1 MSIEKLVLIDGSG
14 IAYRCYFAL
23 PRLSSP
29 KGFPT
34 QAIYGFANIMFKIL
48 DEIKPDYMAVAFDT
62 PLPSFRHETYKEY
75 KAHRQAMPDEMSI
88 QIPYIKRLLNAL
100 SIAILECPG
109 YEADDVIAT
118 LVNRFKGELDISV
131 ISGDYD
137 LLALVDENVRVI
149 VPRKGIT
156 EVEVFDIKAVEEK
169 FGVLPHKIPLFKA
182 LAGDSSD
189 NIKGIDGIGKSSAVE
204 ILKDVNT
211 LDELINIIPKLPQRL
226 RSKLEGKEEEI
237 RENLFLATLKT
248 DVPVEIE
255 LEDIAVK
262 PPNIEDIRDI
272 ALELGMKSI
281 LKRFSLDDTLDS
293 RIEIHTERI
302 DVENVIGV
310 IFNKDYLA
318 ISPEINFS
326 VYPPRLK
333 ELSISTDEKIYRIN
347 GSPTALERFVID
359 LITGGKRIAV
369 YDMKS
374 LWKVIEKDKLE
385 PSDIL
390 DVSILGYLADPSQE
404 VTLNKLID
412 RYINERLPQEYSIY
426 KLGII
431 LKEEIDKFDMNELYY
446 KIELPLTR
454 VLASMEL
461 KGVLIDAD
469 YLQELSKVLEVSLS
483 QIERDIYSLAGE
495 VFNINSPKQLAYIL
509 FEKLKLPPVK
519 KTKTGYSTDAEVLTQ
534 LANESEIC
542 VKLLEYRELTKLK
555 STYVD
560 ALPKLINPYTG
571 RLHTTF
577 SQTST
582 STGRLASSDPNL
594 QNIPIRSEI
603 GKEIRRA
610 FIAPKGYK
618 LISADYSQIEL
629 RILAHLS
636 GDPLL
641 IEAFENGVD
650 IHSQTAVKVLGIKP
664 EDVTPNLRRL
674 AKTINFGIIYGMSDY
689 GLAKELGIHKRE
701 AKEYIE
707 NYFNT
712 YKVVKEFLES
722 LKETAREKGY
732 VTTIFNRRRY
742 IPQIKSGNKTERE
755 LGERLAINTP
765 IQGSAADLIKLAMV
779 NLYRILREKD
789 LPADIILQIHDELLV
804 EVKEDVAEEVAQIV
818 KEAMENAYP
827 MRVPITVDVNIGDN
841 WCEI

>member
-1 MSIEKLVLIDGSG
+1 MSIERLVLIDGSG

-23 PRLSSP
+23 PRLSNS

-34 QAIYGFANIMFKIL
+34 QAVYGFANIMFKIL
-48 DEIKPDYMAVAFDT
+48 DEIKPNYIAVAFDT
-62 PLPSFRHETYKEY
+62 PAPSFRHETYKEY

-88 QIPYIKRLLNAL
+88 QIPYIKRLLTAM
-100 SIAILECPG
+100 SVKILEYPG

-118 LVNRFKGELDISV
+118 LVDRFKKELEVSV

-137 LLALVDENVRVI
+137 LLALVDENVKVL

-156 EVEVFDIKAVEEK
+156 EVETFDIKAVEEK
-169 FGVLPHKIPLFKA
+169 LGVLPNKIPLFKA
-182 LAGDSSD
+182 LAGDASD
-189 NIKGIDGIGKSSAVE
+189 NIKGIEGIGKNTAIE
-204 ILKDVNT
+204 ILKEVNT
-211 LDELINIIPKLPQRL
+211 LEELISKIPKLPPRL
-226 RSKLEGKEEEI
+226 RTKLEGKEEEI
-237 RENLFLATLKT
+237 KENLFLATLKR
-248 DVPVEIE
+248 DVPVDIDIRELALRPPDLEEIREIAVE
-255 LEDIAVK
+255 LE
-262 PPNIEDIRDI
+262 
-272 ALELGMKSI
+272 MKSI
-281 LKRFSLDDTLDS
+281 LKRFSIDIPVTS
-293 RIEIHTERI
+293 IEVHTEKRSTEDI
-302 DVENVIGV
+302 ANIV
-310 IFNKDYLA
+310 KDKRYLA
-318 ISPEINFS
+318 LNPEIDLS
-326 VYPPRLK
+326 GYPPRLK
-333 ELSISTDEKIYRIN
+333 GLSIATDEKIYKVEGDRDKLKNLVLDI
-347 GSPTALERFVID
+347 
-359 LITGGKRIAV
+359 ITKDNCIVV

-374 LWKVIEKDKLE
+374 LWKTIDIDRVE
-385 PSDIL
+385 PSNIL
-390 DVSILGYLADPSQE
+390 DVSILGYLLDPSQE
-404 VTLNKLID
+404 VTLNKLVD
-412 RYINERLPQEYSIY
+412 RYIKERVPQEYAIY
-426 KLGII
+426 RLGSI
-431 LKEEIDKFDMNELYY
+431 LKEEVDRNDMGELYSR
-446 KIELPLTR
+446 IELPLTR

-461 KGVLIDAD
+461 KGVLIDVD

-483 QIERDIYSLAGE
+483 QIERDIYNLAGE
-495 VFNINSPKQLAYIL
+495 VFNINSPKQLGYIL

-534 LANESEIC
+534 LASENEIC
-542 VKLLEYRELTKLK
+542 VKLLEFRELTKLK

-610 FIAPKGYK
+610 FIASKGYK

-629 RILAHLS
+629 RVLAHLS

-650 IHSQTAVKVLGIKP
+650 IHSQTAVKVFGIKP

-689 GLAKELGIHKRE
+689 GLSKELGIHKRE

-712 YKVVKEFLES
+712 YRVVKEFLES

-742 IPQIKSGNKTERE
+742 IPQIKSNNKTERE

-779 NLYRILREKD
+779 NLYRDLREKG
-789 LPADIILQIHDELLV
+789 LPADILLQIHDELLL
-804 EVKEDVAEEVAQIV
+804 EVKEDAVDEVALLV
-818 KEAMENAYP
+818 KETMENAYP
-827 MRVPITVDVNIGDN
+827 MRVPITVDVKVGDN

>member
-1 MSIEKLVLIDGSG
+1 MSIERLVLIDGSG

-29 KGFPT
+29 KGLPT
-34 QAIYGFANIMFKIL
+34 QAIYGFANIIFKIL
-48 DEIKPDYMAVAFDT
+48 DEIEPDYIAVAFDT

-88 QIPYIKRLLNAL
+88 QIPYIKRLLRAL
-100 SIAILECPG
+100 SITILECPG

-118 LVNRFKGELDISV
+118 LVDRFKNILDISV

-137 LLALVDENVRVI
+137 LLSLVDENVKVI
-149 VPRKGIT
+149 VPRKGVT

-189 NIKGIDGIGKSSAVE
+189 NIKGIEGIGKSSAVE
-204 ILKDVNT
+204 ILKDIDT
-211 LDELINIIPKLPQRL
+211 LEELISNIPNLSPRL

-237 RENLFLATLKT
+237 KGNLFLATLKR
-248 DVPVEIE
+248 DVPVEIN
-255 LEDIAVK
+255 LESIAVK
-262 PPNIEDIRDI
+262 PPYIDEVKEI
-272 ALELGMKSI
+272 ALELGMRSI
-281 LKRFSLDDTLDS
+281 LKRFSLDVQENS
-293 RIEIHTERI
+293 GVEVHTERKRVEDI
-302 DVENVIGV
+302 NEIIKDVN
-310 IFNKDYLA
+310 YLA
-318 ISPEINFS
+318 LCPEIDFS
-326 VYPPRLK
+326 IYPHRIK
-333 ELSISTDEKIYRIN
+333 GLSISLDDKIYRVD
-347 GSPTALERFVID
+347 GSIGAITDFLSSVISSD
-359 LITGGKRIAV
+359 KCIAV

-374 LWKVIEKDKLE
+374 VWKAIELDKIKAYN
-385 PSDIL
+385 IL
-390 DVSILGYLADPSQE
+390 DVSILGYLLDPSQE
-404 VTLNKLID
+404 VTLNKLVD
-412 RYINERLPQEYSIY
+412 RYINERLPQEYAIY
-426 KLGII
+426 KLGGI
-431 LKEEIDKFDMNELYY
+431 LKEELDKNEMGELYHR
-446 KIELPLTR
+446 IELPLTK

-461 KGVLIDAD
+461 KGVLIDVD
-469 YLQELSKVLEVSLS
+469 YLRELSKVLEMSLS
-483 QIERDIYSLAGE
+483 QIERDIYNLAGE

-534 LANESEIC
+534 LATESEIC

-560 ALPKLINPYTG
+560 ALPRLINPHTG

-594 QNIPIRSEI
+594 QNIPVRSEI

-610 FIAPKGYK
+610 FIASKGYK

-629 RILAHLS
+629 RVLAHLS

-641 IEAFENGVD
+641 IEAFEKGVD
-650 IHSQTAVKVLGIKP
+650 IHSQTAVKILGIKP

-712 YKVVKEFLES
+712 YRVVRDFLES
-722 LKETAREKGY
+722 LKESAREKGY

-742 IPQIKSGNKTERE
+742 IPQIKSNNKTERE

-779 NLYRILREKD
+779 NLYNTLRERR

-804 EVKEDVAEEVAQIV
+804 EVKEEAVEEVAQIV
-818 KEAMENAYP
+818 KETMENAYP
-827 MRVPITVDVNIGDN
+827 MRVPITVDIKIGDN

>member
-1 MSIEKLVLIDGSG
+1 MSIEKLVLVDGSG

-23 PRLSSP
+23 PRLSNS

-48 DEIKPDYMAVAFDT
+48 DEIKPDYIAVAFDT
-62 PLPSFRHETYKEY
+62 PTPSFRHEAYKEY
-75 KAHRQAMPDEMSI
+75 KAQRQAMPDEMSI
-88 QIPYIKRLLNAL
+88 QIPYIKRLLNAM
-100 SIAILECPG
+100 SIEILEYPG
-109 YEADDVIAT
+109 YEADDIIAT
-118 LVNRFKGELDISV
+118 LVDRFKKELEITV

-137 LLALVDENVRVI
+137 LLALVDKDVKVL

-156 EVEVFDIKAVEEK
+156 EVETFDIKAVEEK
-169 FGVLPHKIPLFKA
+169 LGVLPHKIPLFKA
-182 LAGDSSD
+182 LAGDASD
-189 NIKGIDGIGKSSAVE
+189 NIKGIEGIGKNSAIE
-204 ILKDVNT
+204 ILKDVDT
-211 LDELINIIPKLPQRL
+211 LEELISKIPNLPLRLKTKLI
-226 RSKLEGKEEEI
+226 GKEDEI
-237 RENLFLATLKT
+237 RENLFLATLKR
-248 DVPVEIE
+248 DVPID
-255 LEDIAVK
+255 LDIRDLK
-262 PPNIEDIRDI
+262 IGLPNIEEVRNI
-272 ALELGMKSI
+272 ALELEMKTI
-281 LKRFSLDDTLDS
+281 LKRFSIDVSVDAS
-293 RIEIHTERI
+293 IEIHMEKKSVE
-302 DVENVIGV
+302 DVINIIKGKE
-310 IFNKDYLA
+310 YLA
-318 ISPEINFS
+318 LSPEIDLS

-333 ELSISTDEKIYRIN
+333 GLSISVDEKIYKVEGDMDN
-347 GSPTALERFVID
+347 LKRFVSDI
-359 LITGGKRIAV
+359 IGKDKHIAV
-369 YDMKS
+369 YDAKS
-374 LWKVIEKDKLE
+374 LWKTIDMDRVE
-385 PSDIL
+385 SSNML
-390 DVSILGYLADPSQE
+390 DVSILGYLLDPSQE

-412 RYINERLPQEYSIY
+412 RYVKERLPQEYAIY
-426 KLGII
+426 KLGIL
-431 LKEEIDKFDMNELYY
+431 LKEEVDKNDMSELYSR
-446 KIELPLTR
+446 IELPLTK

-461 KGVLIDAD
+461 KGVLIDVD

-483 QIERDIYSLAGE
+483 QTEREIYNLAGE
-495 VFNINSPKQLAYIL
+495 IFNINSPKQLAYIL

-542 VKLLEYRELTKLK
+542 LKLLEYRELMKLK

-577 SQTST
+577 SQTGT
-582 STGRLASSDPNL
+582 STGRLASSEPNL

-610 FIAPKGYK
+610 FVSPRGYK

-629 RILAHLS
+629 RVLAHLS

-641 IEAFENGVD
+641 IDAFENGVD
-650 IHSQTAVKVLGIKP
+650 IHSQTAVRILGIKP

-689 GLAKELGIHKRE
+689 GLSKELGIHKRE

-742 IPQIKSGNKTERE
+742 IPQIKSNNKTERE

-779 NLYRILREKD
+779 NLYNKLREKA

-804 EVKEDVAEEVAQIV
+804 EVREDIADDVAQIV
-818 KEAMENAYP
+818 KETMENAYP
-827 MRVPITVDVNIGDN
+827 MRVPITVDVKIGDN

>member
-1 MSIEKLVLIDGSG
+1 MSIERLVLVDGSG

-23 PRLSSP
+23 PRLSNS

-48 DEIKPDYMAVAFDT
+48 DEIKPDYIAVAFDT
-62 PLPSFRHETYKEY
+62 PAPSFRHEAYKEY

-88 QIPYIKRLLNAL
+88 QIPYIKRLLNAM
-100 SIAILECPG
+100 SIAILEYPG

-118 LVNRFKGELDISV
+118 LVDRFKKKLKITV

-137 LLALVDENVRVI
+137 LLALVDESINVL

-156 EVEVFDIKAVEEK
+156 EVETFDIKAVEEK
-169 FGVLPHKIPLFKA
+169 LGVLPHKIPLFKA
-182 LAGDSSD
+182 LAGDASD
-189 NIKGIDGIGKSSAVE
+189 NIKGIEGIGKNSAIE

-211 LDELINIIPKLPQRL
+211 LEELISKIHNLPLRLKTKLI
-226 RSKLEGKEEEI
+226 GKEEEI
-237 RENLFLATLKT
+237 RENVFLATLKR
-248 DVPVEIE
+248 DVPVDLNIE
-255 LEDIAVK
+255 NLAIGL
-262 PPNIEDIRDI
+262 PNIEEVKNI
-272 ALELGMKSI
+272 ALELEMKTI
-281 LKRFSLDDTLDS
+281 LKRFSIDIPIDTS
-293 RIEIHTERI
+293 TEIHTERKGI
-302 DVENVIGV
+302 EEVTNVI
-310 IFNKDYLA
+310 KDKEYFALN
-318 ISPEINFS
+318 PDMDFS
-326 VYPPRLK
+326 VHPPRLK
-333 ELSISTDEKIYRIN
+333 GLAISVDEKIYKVE
-347 GSPTALERFVID
+347 GDKDSLERFVLDI
-359 LITGGKRIAV
+359 IGKDKHIAV

-374 LWKVIEKDKLE
+374 LWKTIDMDRVE
-385 PSDIL
+385 SSNIL
-390 DVSILGYLADPSQE
+390 DVSILGYLLDPSQE

-412 RYINERLPQEYSIY
+412 RYIKERLPQEYAIY
-426 KLGII
+426 KLGIF
-431 LKEEIDKFDMNELYY
+431 LKEEVDKNDMSELYSR
-446 KIELPLTR
+446 IELPLTK

-461 KGVLIDAD
+461 KGVLIDID

-483 QIERDIYSLAGE
+483 QTEREIYNLAGE

-534 LANESEIC
+534 LATESEIC
-542 VKLLEYRELTKLK
+542 LKLLEFRELTKLK

-582 STGRLASSDPNL
+582 STGRLASSEPNL

-629 RILAHLS
+629 RVLAHLS

-641 IEAFENGVD
+641 IEAFESGVD
-650 IHSQTAVKVLGIKP
+650 IHSQTAVKILRIKP

-689 GLAKELGIHKRE
+689 GLSKELGIHKRE

-742 IPQIKSGNKTERE
+742 IPQIKSNNKTERE

-779 NLYRILREKD
+779 NLYNKLREKA

-804 EVKEDVAEEVAQIV
+804 EVREDIADDVAQIV
-818 KEAMENAYP
+818 KETMENAYP
-827 MRVPITVDVNIGDN
+827 MKVPITVEVKIGDN

>member
-48 DEIKPDYMAVAFDT
+48 DEIGPDYIAVAFDT

-88 QIPYIKRLLNAL
+88 QIPYIKKLLKAL
-100 SIAILECPG
+100 SITILEYPG

-118 LVNRFKGELDISV
+118 LVDRFKNNLDISV

-137 LLALVDENVRVI
+137 LLSLVDENVKVI
-149 VPRKGIT
+149 VPRKGVT
-156 EVEVFDIKAVEEK
+156 EVEIFDIGAVEEK
-169 FGVLPHKIPLFKA
+169 FGILPHKIPLFKA

-189 NIKGIDGIGKSSAVE
+189 NIKGIEGIGKSSAVE
-204 ILKDVNT
+204 ILKNVDT
-211 LDELINIIPKLPQRL
+211 LEELVSNIPNLPQKL

-237 RENLFLATLKT
+237 KENLFLATLKR
-248 DVPVEIE
+248 DVPVDVNLEEIA
-255 LEDIAVK
+255 IK
-262 PPNIEDIRDI
+262 PPNIEEVKEI

-281 LKRFSLDDTLDS
+281 LKRFSLDIQENS
-293 RIEIHTERI
+293 NIEIHPERKK
-302 DVENVIGV
+302 VEDISEVIKG
-310 IFNKDYLA
+310 INYLA
-318 ISPEINFS
+318 LCPEIDFS
-326 VYPPRLK
+326 IYPPK
-333 ELSISTDEKIYRIN
+333 IKGLSISLDDKIYRIDGN
-347 GSPTALERFVID
+347 IGAIKDFVSSIISTD
-359 LITGGKRIAV
+359 KCIAV

-374 LWKVIEKDKLE
+374 IWKTIEMDRVKT
-385 PSDIL
+385 SNIL
-390 DVSILGYLADPSQE
+390 DISILGYLLDPSQE

-412 RYINERLPQEYSIY
+412 RYINERLPQEYAIY
-426 KLGII
+426 KLGSI
-431 LKEEIDKFDMNELYY
+431 LKEELDKNEMGELYHR
-446 KIELPLTR
+446 IELPLTK

-461 KGVLIDAD
+461 KGVLIDVD
-469 YLQELSKVLEVSLS
+469 YLRELSKMLEVSLS
-483 QIERDIYSLAGE
+483 QTEKEIYNLAGE
-495 VFNINSPKQLAYIL
+495 AFNINSPKQLAYIL

-534 LANESEIC
+534 LATESEIC

-560 ALPKLINPYTG
+560 ALPRLINPYTR

-594 QNIPIRSEI
+594 QNIPVRSEI

-629 RILAHLS
+629 RVLAHLS

-641 IEAFENGVD
+641 IEAFENGID
-650 IHSQTAVKVLGIKP
+650 IHSQTAVKILGVKP

-712 YKVVKEFLES
+712 YKVVRDFLDS
-722 LKETAREKGY
+722 LKESAREKGY

-742 IPQIKSGNKTERE
+742 IPQIKSSNKTERE

-779 NLYRILREKD
+779 NLYSILREKG

-804 EVKEDVAEEVAQIV
+804 EVKEEVAEEVAQIV
-818 KEAMENAYP
+818 KETMENAYP
-827 MRVPITVDVNIGDN
+827 MRVPITVDVKIGDN

>member
-1 MSIEKLVLIDGSG
+1 MSIEKLVLVDGSG

-34 QAIYGFANIMFKIL
+34 QAIYGFANIIFKIL
-48 DEIKPDYMAVAFDT
+48 DEIEPDYIVVAFDT

-75 KAHRQAMPDEMSI
+75 KAHRQAMPDEMSV
-88 QIPYIKRLLNAL
+88 QIPYIKRLLKAL

-118 LVNRFKGELDISV
+118 LVDRFKNSLDISV

-137 LLALVDENVRVI
+137 LLSLVDENVKVI

-156 EVEVFDIKAVEEK
+156 EVEIFDIKAVEEK
-169 FGVLPHKIPLFKA
+169 FGVPPHKIPIFKA

-189 NIKGIDGIGKSSAVE
+189 NIKGIEGIGKSSAVE
-204 ILKDVNT
+204 ILKNINT
-211 LDELINIIPKLPQRL
+211 LEELLSSIQNLPPRL

-237 RENLFLATLKT
+237 RENLFLATLKR
-248 DVPVEIE
+248 DIPVEIN
-255 LEDIAVK
+255 LEDIATK
-262 PPNIEDIRDI
+262 PPNIEEIKEI

-281 LKRFSLDDTLDS
+281 LKRFSLEAQES
-293 RIEIHTERI
+293 SNIEIHTERKKVEDI
-302 DVENVIGV
+302 SEVVKDVN
-310 IFNKDYLA
+310 YLA
-318 ISPEINFS
+318 LCPEIDFS
-326 VYPPRLK
+326 IYPPK
-333 ELSISTDEKIYRIN
+333 IKSLSISLDEKIYRVE
-347 GSPTALERFVID
+347 GSVNAITDFVSN
-359 LITGGKRIAV
+359 LISTDKCIAV

-374 LWKVIEKDKLE
+374 VWKTIELDKIE
-385 PSDIL
+385 TSNIL
-390 DVSILGYLADPSQE
+390 DISILGYLLDPSQE

-412 RYINERLPQEYSIY
+412 RYINERLPQEYAIY
-426 KLGII
+426 KLGNL
-431 LKEEIDKFDMNELYY
+431 LKEEVDKSEMVELYHR
-446 KIELPLTR
+446 IELPLTK

-461 KGVLIDAD
+461 KGVLIDVD
-469 YLQELSKVLEVSLS
+469 YLRELSKVLEVSLS
-483 QIERDIYSLAGE
+483 QIEKEIYNLAGE
-495 VFNINSPKQLAYIL
+495 VFNINSPKQLGYIL
-509 FEKLKLPPVK
+509 FEKLKLPPIK

-534 LANESEIC
+534 LATESEIC

-560 ALPKLINPYTG
+560 ALPRLINPYTG

-594 QNIPIRSEI
+594 QNIPVRSEI

-641 IEAFENGVD
+641 IEAFEKGID
-650 IHSQTAVKVLGIKP
+650 IHSQTAVKILGVKP

-712 YKVVKEFLES
+712 YKVVRDFLES
-722 LKETAREKGY
+722 LKESAREKGY

-742 IPQIKSGNKTERE
+742 IPQIKSSNKTERE

-779 NLYRILREKD
+779 NLYNTLRGKG
-789 LPADIILQIHDELLV
+789 LPADITLQIHDELLV
-804 EVKEDVAEEVAQIV
+804 EVKEEVAEEVAQIV
-818 KEAMENAYP
+818 KETMESAYP
-827 MRVPITVDVNIGDN
+827 MRVPITVDVKIGDN

>member
-29 KGFPT
+29 KGLPT
-34 QAIYGFANIMFKIL
+34 QAIYGFANIIFKIL
-48 DEIKPDYMAVAFDT
+48 DEIEPDYIAVAFDT

-88 QIPYIKRLLNAL
+88 QIPYIKRLLRAL
-100 SIAILECPG
+100 SITILECPG

-118 LVNRFKGELDISV
+118 LVDRFKNILDISV

-137 LLALVDENVRVI
+137 LLSLVDENVKVI
-149 VPRKGIT
+149 VPRKGVT

-189 NIKGIDGIGKSSAVE
+189 NIKGIEGIGKSSAVE
-204 ILKDVNT
+204 ILKDIDT
-211 LDELINIIPKLPQRL
+211 LEELISNIPNLSPRL

-237 RENLFLATLKT
+237 KGNLFLATLKR
-248 DVPVEIE
+248 DAPVEIN
-255 LEDIAVK
+255 LENIAVK
-262 PPNIEDIRDI
+262 PPYIDEVKEI
-272 ALELGMKSI
+272 ALELGMRSI
-281 LKRFSLDDTLDS
+281 LKRFSLDVQENS
-293 RIEIHTERI
+293 GVEVHTERKRVEDI
-302 DVENVIGV
+302 NEIIKDVN
-310 IFNKDYLA
+310 YLA
-318 ISPEINFS
+318 LCPEIDFS
-326 VYPPRLK
+326 IYPHRIK
-333 ELSISTDEKIYRIN
+333 GLSISLDDKIYRVD
-347 GSPTALERFVID
+347 GSIGAITDFLSSVISSD
-359 LITGGKRIAV
+359 KCIAV

-374 LWKVIEKDKLE
+374 VWKAIELDKIKAYN
-385 PSDIL
+385 IL
-390 DVSILGYLADPSQE
+390 DVSILGYLLDPSQE
-404 VTLNKLID
+404 VTLNKLVD
-412 RYINERLPQEYSIY
+412 RYINERLPQEYAIY
-426 KLGII
+426 KLGGI
-431 LKEEIDKFDMNELYY
+431 LKEELDKNEMGELYHR
-446 KIELPLTR
+446 IELPLTK

-461 KGVLIDAD
+461 KGVLIDVD
-469 YLQELSKVLEVSLS
+469 YLRELSKVLEMSLS
-483 QIERDIYSLAGE
+483 QIERDIYNLAGE
-495 VFNINSPKQLAYIL
+495 VFNINSPKQLGYIL

-534 LANESEIC
+534 LATESEIC

-560 ALPKLINPYTG
+560 ALPRLINPHTG

-594 QNIPIRSEI
+594 QNIPVRSEI

-610 FIAPKGYK
+610 FIASKGYK

-629 RILAHLS
+629 RVLAHLS

-641 IEAFENGVD
+641 IEAFEKGVD
-650 IHSQTAVKVLGIKP
+650 IHSQTAVKILGIKP

-712 YKVVKEFLES
+712 YRVVRDFLES
-722 LKETAREKGY
+722 LKESAREKGY
-732 VTTIFNRRRY
+732 VTTIFNRKRY
-742 IPQIKSGNKTERE
+742 IPQIKSNNKTERE

-779 NLYRILREKD
+779 NLYNTLRERR

-804 EVKEDVAEEVAQIV
+804 EVKEEAVEEVAQIV
-818 KEAMENAYP
+818 KETMENAYP
-827 MRVPITVDVNIGDN
+827 MRVPITVDVKIGDN

>member
-23 PRLSSP
+23 PRLSNS

-34 QAIYGFANIMFKIL
+34 QAVYGFANIMFKLL
-48 DEIKPDYMAVAFDT
+48 DEINPNYVAVAFDT
-62 PLPSFRHETYKEY
+62 PAPSFRHETYKEY
-75 KAHRQAMPDEMSI
+75 KAHRQEMPDEMSI
-88 QIPYIKRLLNAL
+88 QVPYIKKLLEAM
-100 SIAILECPG
+100 SITILEYPG

-118 LVNRFKGELDISV
+118 LVDRFKNELEISI

-137 LLALVDENVRVI
+137 LLALVDENVKVL

-156 EVEVFDIKAVEEK
+156 EVETFDIKAVEEK
-169 FGVLPHKIPLFKA
+169 LGVSPHKIPLFKA
-182 LAGDSSD
+182 LAGDTSD
-189 NIKGIDGIGKSSAVE
+189 NIKGIEGIGKNSAIE
-204 ILKDVNT
+204 ILKNVNT
-211 LDELINIIPKLPQRL
+211 LDELISKIPSLPPRL
-226 RSKLEGKEEEI
+226 RTKLEGKEKEI
-237 RENLFLATLKT
+237 KDNLFLATLKK
-248 DVPVEIE
+248 DVPV
-255 LEDIAVK
+255 DIKIKDLAIRA
-262 PPNIEDIRDI
+262 PNIEEVKNI
-272 ALELGMKSI
+272 AMELEMKTI
-281 LKRFSLDDTLDS
+281 LKRFSIDIPVSTN
-293 RIEIHTERI
+293 IEVHTERRSFEDLLNI
-302 DVENVIGV
+302 IKD
-310 IFNKDYLA
+310 KDYLA
-318 ISPEINFS
+318 ISPEIDFS
-326 VYPPRLK
+326 EYPPRLK
-333 ELSISTDEKIYRIN
+333 SLSISTDEKIYRVDEDKNNLKNLVSDI
-347 GSPTALERFVID
+347 
-359 LITGGKRIAV
+359 IADKCIVV
-369 YDMKS
+369 YDMKA
-374 LWKVIEKDKLE
+374 LWKTIDMDRIE
-385 PSDIL
+385 PFNIL
-390 DVSILGYLADPSQE
+390 DVSILGYLLDPSQE
-404 VTLNKLID
+404 VTLNKLVD
-412 RYINERLPQEYSIY
+412 RYIKERLPQEYAIY
-426 KLGII
+426 KLGSI
-431 LKEEIDKFDMNELYY
+431 LKDEVDKSDMGELYT
-446 KIELPLTR
+446 KIELPLTK

-461 KGVLIDAD
+461 KGVLIDVD

-483 QIERDIYSLAGE
+483 QIEREIYSLAGE

-534 LANESEIC
+534 LATESEIC
-542 VKLLEYRELTKLK
+542 LKLLEFRELTKLK

-582 STGRLASSDPNL
+582 STGRLASSEPNL

-629 RILAHLS
+629 RVLAHLS

-650 IHSQTAVKVLGIKP
+650 IHSQTAVKIFGVKP
-664 EDVTPNLRRL
+664 EDVTSNLRRL

-689 GLAKELGIHKRE
+689 GLSKELGIHKRE

-707 NYFNT
+707 NYFKT

-722 LKETAREKGY
+722 LKETAKEKGY

-742 IPQIKSGNKTERE
+742 IPQIKSNNKTERE

-765 IQGSAADLIKLAMV
+765 IQGSAADIIKLAMV
-779 NLYRILREKD
+779 NLYNKLKEKKLPSDIL
-789 LPADIILQIHDELLV
+789 LQIHDELLV
-804 EVKEDVAEEVAQIV
+804 EVREDMAEEVAQIV
-818 KEAMENAYP
+818 KETMEGAYP
-827 MRVPITVDVNIGDN
+827 MRVPITVDVKIGDN

>member
-1 MSIEKLVLIDGSG
+1 MSIERLVLIDGSG

-23 PRLSSP
+23 PRLSSSR
-29 KGFPT
+29 GFPT

-48 DEIKPDYMAVAFDT
+48 DEIEPNYVAVAFDT
-62 PLPSFRHETYKEY
+62 PAPSFRHETYKEY

-88 QIPYIKRLLNAL
+88 QIPYIKRLLTAM
-100 SIAILECPG
+100 SITILEYPG

-118 LVNRFKGELDISV
+118 LVDRFKKELEISV

-137 LLALVDENVRVI
+137 LLAVVDENVKVL

-156 EVEVFDIKAVEEK
+156 EVETFDVKAVEEK
-169 FGVLPHKIPLFKA
+169 LGVLPYKIPLFKA
-182 LAGDSSD
+182 LAGDASD
-189 NIKGIDGIGKSSAVE
+189 NIKGIEGIGKNSAIE
-204 ILKDVNT
+204 ILKEVNT
-211 LDELINIIPKLPQRL
+211 LDELISKIPNLPSRL
-226 RSKLEGKEEEI
+226 RTKLEGKEEEI
-237 RENLFLATLKT
+237 KENLFLATLKR
-248 DVPVEIE
+248 DVPV
-255 LEDIAVK
+255 DIDIKDLALR
-262 PPNIEDIRDI
+262 PPNIEEIKDI
-272 ALELGMKSI
+272 AMELEMKTI
-281 LKRFSLDDTLDS
+281 LKRFSIDIPVSTS
-293 RIEIHTERI
+293 IEIHTEKKSI
-302 DVENVIGV
+302 EDVINI
-310 IFNKDYLA
+310 IKDKKYLA
-318 ISPEINFS
+318 LSPEIDFS
-326 VYPPRLK
+326 GYPPRLK
-333 ELSISTDEKIYRIN
+333 GLSIATDEKIYKVDGDRDN
-347 GSPTALERFVID
+347 LKD
-359 LITGGKRIAV
+359 LVLDIIAKDNYIAV

-374 LWKVIEKDKLE
+374 LWKTIDMDRVE
-385 PSDIL
+385 PFNIL
-390 DVSILGYLADPSQE
+390 DISILGYLLDPSQE
-404 VTLNKLID
+404 VTLNKLVD
-412 RYINERLPQEYSIY
+412 RYIKERLSQEYAIY
-426 KLGII
+426 KLGSI
-431 LKEEIDKFDMNELYY
+431 LKEEVDKNDMSELYSR
-446 KIELPLTR
+446 IELPLTR

-461 KGVLIDAD
+461 KGVLIDVD

-483 QIERDIYSLAGE
+483 QIEREIYNLAGE

-534 LANESEIC
+534 LATENEIC
-542 VKLLEYRELTKLK
+542 VKLLEFRELTKLK

-582 STGRLASSDPNL
+582 STGRLASSEPNL

-610 FIAPKGYK
+610 FIASKGYK

-629 RILAHLS
+629 RVLAHLS

-650 IHSQTAVKVLGIKP
+650 IHSQTAVKILGIKP

-689 GLAKELGIHKRE
+689 GLSKELGIHKRE

-712 YKVVKEFLES
+712 YRVVKDFLES

-742 IPQIKSGNKTERE
+742 IPQIKSNNKTERE

-779 NLYRILREKD
+779 NLYRVLREKN
-789 LPADIILQIHDELLV
+789 LPADILLQIHDELLV
-804 EVKEDVAEEVAQIV
+804 EVREDVVDEVAQIV
-818 KEAMENAYP
+818 KETMENAYP
-827 MRVPITVDVNIGDN
+827 MRVPITVDVKVGDN

>member
-1 MSIEKLVLIDGSG
+1 MSIERLLLIDGSG

-23 PRLSSP
+23 PRLSNS

-48 DEIKPDYMAVAFDT
+48 DEISPNYIAVAFDT
-62 PLPSFRHETYKEY
+62 PAPSFRHETYREY

-88 QIPYIKRLLNAL
+88 QIPYIKKLLKAM
-100 SIAILECPG
+100 SITILECPG

-118 LVNRFKGELDISV
+118 LVHRFKNELEIFV

-137 LLALVDENVRVI
+137 LLALVDEKVRVL

-156 EVEVFDIKAVEEK
+156 EVETFDIKAVEEK
-169 FGVLPHKIPLFKA
+169 LGVLPHKIPLFKA
-182 LAGDSSD
+182 LAGDTSD
-189 NIKGIDGIGKSSAVE
+189 NIKGIEGIGKSSAIE
-204 ILKDVNT
+204 ILKDINT
-211 LDELINIIPKLPQRL
+211 MEELVSKIPSLPSRL
-226 RSKLEGKEEEI
+226 RSKLEGKKEEI
-237 RENLFLATLKT
+237 RENLFLATLKK
-248 DVPVEIE
+248 DLPINIEIND
-255 LEDIAVK
+255 LAIK
-262 PPNIEDIRDI
+262 PPNIEEIKNI
-272 ALELGMKSI
+272 AIELEMKTI
-281 LKRFSLDDTLDS
+281 LKKFSIDIPTNTN
-293 RIEIHTERI
+293 IEIHMEKRSI
-302 DVENVIGV
+302 EDLINI
-310 IFNKDYLA
+310 IKDKIYLA
-318 ISPEINFS
+318 LSPEIDFS
-326 VYPPRLK
+326 QYPPKLK
-333 ELSISTDEKIYRIN
+333 GLFISTDENIYRVDGDRDN
-347 GSPTALERFVID
+347 LKRFVSD
-359 LITGGKRIAV
+359 LIKDKSIAI

-374 LWKVIEKDKLE
+374 LWKAIDIEKVE
-385 PSDIL
+385 PLNIL
-390 DVSILGYLADPSQE
+390 DVSILGYLLDPSQD
-404 VTLNKLID
+404 VTLNKLVD
-412 RYINERLPQEYSIY
+412 KYIKERLPQECAIY
-426 KLGII
+426 KLGSI
-431 LKEEIDKFDMNELYY
+431 LKDEIKKNDMDELYNR
-446 KIELPLTR
+446 IELPLTK

-461 KGVLIDAD
+461 KGVLIDVD

-483 QIERDIYSLAGE
+483 QTEREIYNLAGE

-534 LANESEIC
+534 LATESEIC
-542 VKLLEYRELTKLK
+542 LKLLEFRELTKLK

-629 RILAHLS
+629 RVLAHLS

-650 IHSQTAVKVLGIKP
+650 IHSQTAVKILGVKP

-689 GLAKELGIHKRE
+689 GLSKELGIHKRE

-707 NYFNT
+707 NYFKT

-722 LKETAREKGY
+722 LKETAKEKGY

-779 NLYRILREKD
+779 NLYKVLREKG
-789 LPADIILQIHDELLV
+789 LPADILLQIHDELLI
-804 EVKEDVAEEVAQIV
+804 EVREDVTNELAQIV
-818 KEAMENAYP
+818 KETMENAYP
-827 MRVPITVDVNIGDN
+827 MKVPITVDIKIGDN